1 MRLST
6 LISALACTALA
17 AALPVAVAPPSAAG
31 QEKPPALWPQ
41 EGYASLRAAAAKAK
55 AGGKRL
61 LLGLSGGD
69 H

>member
-1 MRLST
+1 VRTST
-6 LISALACTALA
+6 WLGVIACAALAGTLSFA
-17 AALPVAVAPPSAAG
+17 AA
-31 QEKPPALWPQ
+31 QEKPAPLWPQ
-41 EGYASLRAAAAKAK
+41 EGYSSLRAAAAEAK

>member
-1 MRLST
+1 V
-6 LISALACTALA
+6 IACAALAGTLSFA
-17 AALPVAVAPPSAAG
+17 AA
-31 QEKPPALWPQ
+31 QEKPAPLWPQ
-41 EGYASLRAAAAKAK
+41 EGYSSLRAAAAEAK